1 MDGRSSPSITQ
12 TTFDQNLINKTIG
25 SKTYDEKDG
34 FLKPIQVD
42 QLDPSIPAKETK
54 QIKI

>member
-42 QLDPSIPAKETK
+42 QLDPNIPVKETK
-54 QIKI
+54 QINI